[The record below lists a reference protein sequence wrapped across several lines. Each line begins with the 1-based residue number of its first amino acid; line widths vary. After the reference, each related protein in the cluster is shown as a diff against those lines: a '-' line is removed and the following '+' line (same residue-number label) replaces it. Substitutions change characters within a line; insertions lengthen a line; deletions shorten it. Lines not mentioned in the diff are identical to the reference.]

1 MDNTNTTLFTCQQ
14 MFRHACAFSDCAD
27 FAMKELDIDNTN
39 VEWYTTPAIVNSAFA
54 CEVYLKTLL
63 LFYNIPAK
71 KEHKLKELFEML
83 PENDK
88 ECIKRE
94 TVINYGGRWMDGFG
108 LERLAYISD
117 AFVKW
122 RYNYEYVPEKMG
134 SMQIDV
140 GFLDAYRNTLR
151 DVCCI
156 RLFGTK
162 WVEYTRQIND

>member
-1 MDNTNTTLFTCQQ
+1 MDNMNQAMFTCQQ
-14 MFRHACAFSDCAD
+14 MFRHACTFSDCAD
-27 FAMKELDIDNTN
+27 FAMEKYDLGKTD
-39 VEWYTTPAIVNSAFA
+39 VEWYTTPATVNSAFA
-54 CEVYLKTLL
+54 CEVFLKTLL

-94 TVINYGGRWMDGFG
+94 TVINYGGRWIDGFG

-122 RYNYEYVPEKMG
+122 RYNYEYVPGKRG
-134 SMQIDV
+134 SMQIDI
-140 GFLDAYRNTLR
+140 GFLNAFRNTLR
-151 DVCCI
+151 DLCCI
-156 RLFGTK
+156 QLFNKK
-162 WVEYTRQIND
+162 WDEYNQ